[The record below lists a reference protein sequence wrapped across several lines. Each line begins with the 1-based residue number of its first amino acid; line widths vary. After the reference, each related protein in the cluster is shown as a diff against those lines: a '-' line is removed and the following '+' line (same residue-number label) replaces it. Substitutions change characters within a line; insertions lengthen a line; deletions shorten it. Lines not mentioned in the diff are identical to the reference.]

1 MIFLVS
7 YYIASS
13 QISPDFVRVVSDTLG
28 YDSLRQVL
36 YPSGQLFFKYLIK
49 MGKLMVGMNNI
60 MKMVPLLTNSLGLT
74 IPLLMA
80 IMFTIA
86 KMEQFRKKATSK
98 MVIK

>member
-1 MIFLVS
+1 
-7 YYIASS
+7 
-13 QISPDFVRVVSDTLG
+13 
-28 YDSLRQVL
+28 
-36 YPSGQLFFKYLIK
+36 
-49 MGKLMVGMNNI
+49 MVGMNNI